1 MLKEKIKERQVLRN
15 KVLSSLYDYYFDN
28 DGATYRTTKDEL
40 INAKEEK
47 LAYDYLVDK
56 GFITVDRMG
65 NQYLNYRITSYGI
78 DEFERIFLSE

>member
-1 MLKEKIKERQVLRN
+1 MLNEKIKERQVLRN

-28 DGATYRTTKDEL
+28 DGATYRTTKDDF

-56 GFITVDRMG
+56 GFITVERMG
-65 NQYLNYRITSYGI
+65 THYLNYRITSYGI
-78 DEFERIFLSE
+78 DEFERVFLSK